1 MKQFAAGDEAT
12 GSVVRRAITDMD
24 SNILANL
31 PAMENMKRDV
41 RRERKKNNHH
51 PVCPKSAS
59 DIVIP
64 DQYKVDCANNRFLLA
79 DTRNSLGKRV
89 MVFITDSCLDVL
101 QSVRNLI
108 GFLDGTFKTAPKHFT
123 QTLILRV
130 QLQNDVI
137 PVAYAFL
144 EDKTTSSYR
153 QALQEL
159 KTAAP
164 LGQPGG
170 DSSGLRNCG
179 VECCAISISQLLEA
193 RMSFSLLPVSHATV

>member
-1 MKQFAAGDEAT
+1 
-12 GSVVRRAITDMD
+12 MD

-51 PVCPKSAS
+51 PVCPNSAS

-153 QALQEL
+153 QALHSCKNL
-159 KTAAP
+159 KRQLLAGSP
-164 LGQPGG
+164 G

-193 RMSFSLLPVSHATV
+193 RVSFSLLPVSHATV